1 MKRVL
6 LSGFLLCSVIVLFGC
21 AGKTAKVLERADDE
35 SKPSWARVTK
45 PSFENDGKRY
55 FVGFV
60 EVDGDSSRSAAMN
73 MSDEKALS
81 EPMRSLVDN
90 FLDQNQVA
98 ETLRRDGY
106 AGQRIISAT
115 RGFRVP
121 MPSLTI
127 TDRYW
132 ETVADGSHGETATR
146 AYSLAEI
153 SAADFEKAKR
163 SYLERLSS
171 NTEVKQILRD
181 VGRRQRDNVL
191 DAGTAQN

>member
-1 MKRVL
+1 MLRVFFSGLL
-6 LSGFLLCSVIVLFGC
+6 LSSALFLFGC
-21 AGKTAKVLERADDE
+21 ASKSAQVLERADGE
-35 SKPSWARVTK
+35 SKPGWARVTK
-45 PSFENDGKRY
+45 PSYEEGGKRF

-81 EPMRSLVDN
+81 EPMRALVDN
-90 FLDQNQVA
+90 FLDQNQVG
-98 ETLRRDGY
+98 ETLRKDGY

-127 TDRYW
+127 TERYW
-132 ETVADGSHGETATR
+132 ETVVDGPHGETATR

-153 SAADFEKAKR
+153 SVADYEKAKR

-191 DAGTAQN
+191 NAQAESN

>member
-1 MKRVL
+1 MKRVV
-6 LSGFLLCSVIVLFGC
+6 LSGFLLCAIVFLFGC
-21 AGKTAKVLERADDE
+21 AGKGAKVLERAEDE

-45 PSFENDGKRY
+45 PSFDNDGKKY

-90 FLDQNQVA
+90 FLDQNQVG
-98 ETLRRDGY
+98 ETLRKDGY

-132 ETVADGSHGETATR
+132 ETVVDGPHGETATR

-153 SAADFEKAKR
+153 TAADFDKAKR
-163 SYLERLSS
+163 TYLERLSS
-171 NTEVKQILRD
+171 NVEVKRILRD
-181 VGRRQRDNVL
+181 VGSRQRDNVL
-191 DAGTAQN
+191 NAGSAQN